1 MVKRNNIAG
10 MKSPTPQTASRSS
23 LERVL
28 FWLVVLCLALYAA
41 LTVWLAYGG
50 MFFPYQ
56 LDYGEGIVLWFAR
69 QLAQGR
75 AIYFPLGEPYAASNY
90 PPVYLWLT
98 ALGDGVFGAS
108 YIWGR
113 FLNFAATLAVTALI
127 VRLVRGE
134 TRAGRAALLAG
145 LVFFGSTFVYHWSPL
160 LRVDMPGVAF
170 TLAGIVCVWQWEK
183 EVRRKPTAGSFGSLI
198 SNRYFPLAAAFFLL
212 ALYTKHS
219 LLFAPAAAAAA
230 VFLHNRRAGI
240 VFVVLLGGIGGALFL
255 VMELVTRGGWSFG
268 LIAANATVW
277 TSRVFLPL
285 VSNFV
290 VTYAPL
296 LVLGGWGWG
305 QRVGSAWRAR
315 RADKIGVL
323 EIYAAAAVL
332 SVALAGR
339 EGAWENY
346 FFEAIAMTCVFAG
359 ISLALW
365 LPRSRA
371 RWAAYALLLAQLV
384 LFWDHHDPRIAQQLF
399 DQTRA
404 ANEQVAPMVRA
415 AQGAVIS
422 EDMGLLVTNDKPVV
436 YYTFPYSTL
445 ARAGKWD
452 QHWEIENLR
461 AGNFPLVILKQGTRT
476 DVDRFGNFTRAFVSA
491 LDYGYD
497 VVWQDAHYQVYAP
510 APLRFLEPRA
520 TFGEWFELTGW
531 KREPQALR
539 AGEEMD
545 VTLAWHALQR
555 PPARYTGFVHLEDA
569 QGRVVAQDDHE
580 PKQGTYP
587 TTSWAQDELV
597 RDSFRLKIPANLPT
611 GEYLLRAGWYET
623 ESQDRLAQPGGADFV
638 ELEKFVVP

>member
-1 MVKRNNIAG
+1 
-10 MKSPTPQTASRSS
+10 MKNAAPQSPTPG
-23 LERVL
+23 LPERAL
-28 FWLVVLCLALYAA
+28 FWLIALCLGLYAA
-41 LTVWLAYGG
+41 LTLWLAFGG

-69 QLAQGR
+69 QLAHGQ
-75 AIYFPLGEPYAASNY
+75 AIYFPLGEPYATSNY

-98 ALGDGVFGAS
+98 ALGDSVFGAS
-108 YIWGR
+108 YVWGR
-113 FLNFAATLAVTALI
+113 FLNFAATVVVTALI

-134 TRAGRAALLAG
+134 TRTWRGALLAG
-145 LVFFGSTFVYHWSPL
+145 LAFFGSTFVYHWSPL

-170 TLAGIVCVWQWEK
+170 TLAGVVCVWRWEK
-183 EVRRKPTAGSFGSLI
+183 LARSNSVNGGLLSLV
-198 SNRYFPLAAAFFLL
+198 SSRYYLLAIAFFLL

-230 VFLHNRRAGI
+230 IFLRDRRAGT
-240 VFVVLLGGIGGALFL
+240 VFVLLLGGIGGALFL
-255 VMELVTRGGWSFG
+255 AMELVTRGGWSFG

-277 TSRVFLPL
+277 TVRVFLPL
-285 VSNFV
+285 ASGFV

-296 LVLGGWGWG
+296 LVLGAWSWG
-305 QRVGSAWRAR
+305 QRVWDAR
-315 RADKIGVL
+315 RERRAEKIGVL
-323 EIYAAAAVL
+323 EIYAGAALL
-332 SVALAGR
+332 SAALAGR

-359 ISLALW
+359 IALAQW
-365 LPRSRA
+365 FSFPRA

-404 ANEQVAPMVRA
+404 ANDRVAPMVRA
-415 AQGAVIS
+415 AQGEVLS

-461 AGNFPLVILKQGTRT
+461 AGNFPLVILKQGTRA
-476 DVDRFGNFTRAFVSA
+476 DVDHFGNFTRAFVSA
-491 LDYGYD
+491 LDSAYE
-497 VVWQDAHYQVYAP
+497 VVSQDAHYQVYAP
-510 APLRFLEPRA
+510 APLHFLEPRA
-520 TFGEWFELTGW
+520 TFGELFELIAW
-531 KREPQALR
+531 DLKPQALR
-539 AGEEMD
+539 AGKEMD
-545 VTLAWHALQR
+545 VTLLWHALQK

-569 QGRVVAQDDHE
+569 TGRVVAQDDHE
-580 PKQGTYP
+580 PKGGAYP
-587 TTSWAQDELV
+587 TTLWAQDELV
-597 RDSFRLKIPANLPT
+597 RDMFRLQVPANLEA
-611 GEYLLRAGWYET
+611 GEYVLRAGWYET
-623 ESQDRLAQPGGADFV
+623 DSQDRLEQPGGADFV